1 MADKYFKS
9 AIALSPELDT
19 YYIISRLY
27 LSVANN
33 NKAYEYLLQAHSKFG
48 DSKTI
53 LLDLCKVGSLINENI
68 DKYISKLKKNI
79 K

>member
-9 AIALSPELDT
+9 TIALSPELDT
-19 YYIISRLY
+19 YYIIASLY

-48 DSKTI
+48 DNKQYF
-53 LLDLCKVGSLINENI
+53 LI
-68 DKYISKLKKNI
+68 YVKLVA
-79 K
+79 